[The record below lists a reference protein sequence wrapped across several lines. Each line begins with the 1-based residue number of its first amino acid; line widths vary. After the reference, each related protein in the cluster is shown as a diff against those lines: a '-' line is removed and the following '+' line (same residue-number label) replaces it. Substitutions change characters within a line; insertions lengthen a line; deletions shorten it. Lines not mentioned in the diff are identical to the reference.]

1 MTRIQA
7 FLERSSLGSAALAS
21 MLSMN
26 TSRALA
32 WRKADEN
39 EGGIKKNMAVTYIM
53 IDRLCIMYVLYD
65 LKRFFWII
73 LRNYTNVIF
82 DARLKD

>member
-1 MTRIQA
+1 
-7 FLERSSLGSAALAS
+7 
-21 MLSMN
+21 
-26 TSRALA
+26 
-32 WRKADEN
+32 
-39 EGGIKKNMAVTYIM
+39 MAVTYIM

-82 DARLKD
+82 DARLKG